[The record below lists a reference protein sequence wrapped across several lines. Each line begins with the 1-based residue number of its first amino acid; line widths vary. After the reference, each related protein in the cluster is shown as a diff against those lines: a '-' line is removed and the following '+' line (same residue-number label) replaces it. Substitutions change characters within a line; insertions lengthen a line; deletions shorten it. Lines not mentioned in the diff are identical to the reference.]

1 MQAYEMETSVNR
13 VMGTMTRGSVALR
26 WAGWAAILL
35 FVAGCPDPEAQM
47 DQFLDNTKSL
57 RDVTQAEVGGG
68 SLADVSGDFLFAIS
82 TVIAPDLPLQ
92 FLATTKFVANE
103 NGDGGVLDID
113 LHPLSL
119 STGSTT
125 EPRQLVGDVIPLK
138 NLQVDADGRFDADLG
153 TLTVVGAAN
162 PISGSD
168 ILAKLTLSGVIQSA
182 DLYCGSVAGE
192 VMSPIQAPID
202 GSSFGAVRVTGI
214 DALPTTITAKC
225 PDGGGDDDAGPTDDT
240 IESDAG
246 STEDVGADAVE
257 EDMGPPKPTCPAVDL
272 AGTYDLQFKTDAQT
286 SASDVRMVLTASED
300 DNCYTGVIES
310 KSDNSKLADV
320 TSAVLVEGALV
331 IKLVDFVI
339 PPGQTAVLPNGGKA
353 DVTLNASSFSE
364 TSACGAITFDL
375 KEPFSLQ
382 SKGTFATAKTD
393 SGITVGGPTCDDL
406 GGGADNCPQAD
417 LAGEWSLQFKTAAQT
432 SASDVWMKLAA
443 GTPDTCF
450 SGTIESK
457 STGDKLADVTSAL
470 LVDGKLVISIVDFLI
485 PPGQSA
491 LLPNG
496 GKADVVLTADQ
507 YDDTSSCGAIQ
518 FNLKEPFQTSS
529 AGTFATAKTGSGIT
543 VEGPTCDQ
551 LTTP

>member
-1 MQAYEMETSVNR
+1 MNR
-13 VMGTMTRGSVALR
+13 VVGTMTRSLIALR
-26 WAGWAAILL
+26 WASWATILL
-35 FVAGCPDPEAQM
+35 VMAGCPDPEAQM

-68 SLADVSGDFLFAIS
+68 NLADVSGEFLFAIS

-92 FLATTKFVANE
+92 FLATTKFVAND
-103 NGDGGVLDID
+103 NADGGTLDID

-125 EPRQLVGDVIPLK
+125 EPRQLVGEVIPLK
-138 NLQVDADGRFDADLG
+138 NLVVDADGRFEADLG

-168 ILAKLTLSGVIQSA
+168 IIAKLTLSGVIQTA
-182 DLYCGSVAGE
+182 DLYCGTVAGE

-214 DALPTTITAKC
+214 SALPTTITAKC
-225 PDGGGDDDAGPTDDT
+225 PGGGGTDDAGPTEDT
-240 IESDAG
+240 IVADAG
-246 STEDVGADAVE
+246 PTEDTKVADAVE
-257 EDMGPPKPTCPAVDL
+257 DTGPPAPTCPAVNL
-272 AGTYDLQFKTDAQT
+272 AGTYNLQFKTAAQT
-286 SASDVRMVLTASED
+286 SASDVRMVLTAGD
-300 DNCYTGVIES
+300 DANCYTGVIES
-310 KSDNSKLADV
+310 KTDNSKLADV
-320 TSAVLVEGALV
+320 TSASLVDGVLV
-331 IKLVDFVI
+331 IKLFDFLI

-353 DVTLNASSFSE
+353 DVTLNATAFSE
-364 TSACGAITFDL
+364 TSACGEITFDL

-393 SGITVGGPTCDDL
+393 SGITVDGPTCDDL
-406 GGGADNCPQAD
+406 GGGTDNCPQAD
-417 LAGEWSLQFKTAAQT
+417 LAGDWSLQFKTAAQT
-432 SASDVWMKLAA
+432 SASDVWMKLSA

-470 LVDGKLVISIVDFLI
+470 LVEGKLVISIVDFLI

-496 GKADVVLTADQ
+496 GKADVVLTAEE
-507 YDDTSSCGAIQ
+507 YDDKSSCGAIE
-518 FNLKEPFQTSS
+518 FNLKEPFVTKS
-529 AGTFATAKTGSGIT
+529 AGTFATAKTDSGIE
-543 VEGPTCDQ
+543 VNGPTCDQ
-551 LTTP
+551 LTQP